1 MTRDG
6 ERLPDGFSFEDFMS
20 AVQDA
25 DEARAADVRGS
36 DPVAPDDADLPTD
49 GDGCVELATIP
60 AADLPAFLGRLRD
73 AGFTPHVEMPD
84 DEPFDTATAAVF
96 VPWPRLGEA
105 RRLMGLEA

>member
-6 ERLPDGFSFEDFMS
+6 ERLPEGFSFEDFMS
-20 AVQDA
+20 AVRDA
-25 DEARAADVRGS
+25 DADRAAAAEAS
-36 DPVAPDDADLPTD
+36 DALGPDDADLPTD

-73 AGFTPHVEMPD
+73 AGFTPHVEMPS

-96 VPWPRLGEA
+96 VPWPRLAEA

>member
-6 ERLPDGFSFEDFMS
+6 ERLPDGFSFEDFMAAVRS
-20 AVQDA
+20 ADA
-25 DEARAADVRGS
+25 DRADAGS
-36 DPVAPDDADLPTD
+36 PDTPAPQDADLPTD
-49 GDGCVELATIP
+49 GDGCVELDTIP
-60 AADLPAFLGRLRD
+60 AADLAAFLGRLRK